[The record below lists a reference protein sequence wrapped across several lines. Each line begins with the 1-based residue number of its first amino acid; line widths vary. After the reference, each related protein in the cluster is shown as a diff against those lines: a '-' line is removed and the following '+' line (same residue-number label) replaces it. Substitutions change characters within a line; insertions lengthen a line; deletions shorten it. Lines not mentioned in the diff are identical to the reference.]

1 MRRLFLFL
9 MLLALSCASPT
20 PPPTPPT
27 ADTPAPQFS
36 DVSGRLRAHV
46 LDVGQ
51 GDAIL
56 IITPEK
62 KTVLVDSGTSRGSEA
77 VLQALQK
84 YNVEKLDLV
93 VATHPHADHIGGM
106 VKVLDAVPV
115 KNFLDSGQPHPTATY
130 EKMLAAIKAK
140 IGKLIVARA
149 GQKFDLDS
157 GVQLL
162 VLGPSSPMLEKVSGS
177 DENANSVILKL
188 VYGNFQMLLTGDSED
203 ETEQRLLER
212 GADLRAKVLKVAH
225 HGSNYA
231 STTEFLEKVAP
242 EAAIISCGADNDY
255 GHPAPKT
262 LERLKRVGVKLYRT
276 DLNGEVTVV
285 SDGKEYEIQTE
296 RKSSE
301 LKLWQGRT
309 KD

>member
-1 MRRLFLFL
+1 MRRLYSFFL
-9 MLLALSCASPT
+9 LLALLMVACNSPA
-20 PPPTPPT
+20 PPP
-27 ADTPAPQFS
+27 AELKQARKFS
-36 DVSGRLRAHV
+36 DIDGKLRVHV

-56 IITPEK
+56 IVTPEGK
-62 KTVLVDSGTSRGSEA
+62 AVLVDSGTSRGSEA

-84 YNVEKLDLV
+84 YRIDRLDLV

-106 VKVLDAVPV
+106 VKVLDAVAV

-130 EKMLAAIKAK
+130 ERMLSAIKAK

-149 GQKFDLDS
+149 GQKFELDS
-157 GVQLL
+157 GIRLL
-162 VLGPSSPMLEKVSGS
+162 VLGPSTPLLEKVSGS

-188 VYGNFQMLLTGDSED
+188 VYGDFQMLLTGDSED
-203 ETEQRLLER
+203 ETEERLIER
-212 GADLRAKVLKVAH
+212 GVDLKAKVLKVAH

-231 STTEFLEKVAP
+231 STAKFLQKVAP
-242 EAAIISCGADNDY
+242 ETALISCGADNDY

-262 LERLKRVGVKLYRT
+262 LERLKQAGVNLYRT
-276 DLNGEVTVV
+276 DLNGEITVV
-285 SDGKEYEIQTE
+285 SDGKEYEVRSE
-296 RKSSE
+296 READS
-301 LKLWQGRT
+301 LALWQGRT

>member
-9 MLLALSCASPT
+9 MLLALSCAPPA
-20 PPPTPPT
+20 PPPTPP
-27 ADTPAPQFS
+27 ADIPAPKFNN
-36 DVSGRLRAHV
+36 VSGKLRAHV

-62 KTVLVDSGTSRGSEA
+62 KAVLVDAGTSRSSET

-84 YNVEKLDLV
+84 YNIEKLDLA

-106 VKVLDAVPV
+106 SKVLDTVPV

-130 EKMLAAIKAK
+130 EKMLATIKAK

-149 GQKFDLDS
+149 GQKFELDS
-157 GVQLL
+157 GIQLL

-203 ETEQRLLER
+203 ETEERLLER
-212 GADLRAKVLKVAH
+212 GVDLKAKVLKVAH

-231 STTEFLEKVAP
+231 STTEFLEKVTP
-242 EAAIISCGADNDY
+242 EAAIISCGTDNDY

-262 LERLKRVGVKLYRT
+262 LKRLKQIGAKLYRT
-276 DLNGEVTVV
+276 DLNGEITVV

-296 RKSSE
+296 RNASE